1 MSLISSNRQFV
12 YMKCLRSIRC
22 EHQDKELN
30 RKPFRLS
37 PLKLFV
43 AIAMS
48 TLLTDR
54 VWVMLS
60 EVAKRGVYPLHASR
74 LGLYR
79 IPIDLTS
86 NAEIAQVANEMK
98 KLGFSVDTYADR
110 IYITYKWTEEEF
122 DQLEQQRLKANLSIM
137 VEIVTGEVVDI
148 IYQIKPLE
156 YFGDHYWIKNYR
168 TKADQNAK
176 MIIDTILLNTKIGD
190 KLIAHY
196 QKANKLSFEDAVK
209 KLQDLSPLAK
219 SPKNRLA
226 GPPNTE
232 TSPQISE
239 SKAQPIAGSEQK
251 QLEAPPSPQMSAAG
265 SGNTTIS
272 LTGDGTSYS
281 KVEGPIDPDFK
292 SKRSVV
298 GTFQD
303 IKVWG
308 EVDAPGRLGI
318 WGSEV
323 TVDFDICVADG
334 ACIEACPVN
343 VYEWLDT
350 PGHPASEK
358 KPFMIREK
366 DCIFCMACEN
376 VCPPQCVKIFNKG

>member
-1 MSLISSNRQFV
+1 M
-12 YMKCLRSIRC
+12 
-22 EHQDKELN
+22 KELN
-30 RKPFRLS
+30 RKPFRRSYLY
-37 PLKLFV
+37 LFV
-43 AIAMS
+43 PLAMS

-60 EVAKRGVYPLHASR
+60 EVAKRGVYPLHGSR

-79 IPIDLTS
+79 IPIDLTN
-86 NAEIAQVANEMK
+86 NAEISQVASEMK
-98 KLGFSVDTYADR
+98 KSGFSVDTYADR
-110 IYITYKWTEEEF
+110 IYITYKWNEEEF
-122 DQLEQQRLKANLSIM
+122 DSIEKKDLKAGLSIT

-156 YFGDHYWIKNYR
+156 YFGDDYWIDNYR
-168 TKADQNAK
+168 MKADQNAK

-196 QKANKLSFEDAVK
+196 QKANKLSFEEAAK

-219 SPKNRLA
+219 NPKNRLA
-226 GPPNTE
+226 IPEP
-232 TSPQISE
+232 SAQIPDT
-239 SKAQPIAGSEQK
+239 KAASVQESEQK
-251 QLEAPPSPQMSAAG
+251 QLAAPPSPQMSAAG

-272 LTGDGTSYS
+272 LTGSGTGYS

-298 GTFQD
+298 GTFQG

-323 TVDFDICVADG
+323 TVDYDICVADG

-376 VCPPQCVKIFNKG
+376 VCPPQCVKIFNKGQ